1 MSQEAKGRI
10 GVLGAGAWGTALAH
24 VARHAGHAVHIW
36 SRVESSLEPLR
47 GADALILAVP
57 AQAAR
62 AVIEAVKPATHDGQP
77 LIISA
82 KGIEQGSGLFM
93 HQVASLAANHLK
105 PMVLSGPSFAA
116 DVMKGLPTAVVLA
129 ASSMDEASRWS
140 EALSLPMFRIY
151 VSDDV
156 SGVEIGGALKNVLAI
171 ACGIS
176 DGRGLGDSAR
186 AALTTRGFAELTRF
200 AAQLGARPETLMGL
214 SGLGDL
220 LLTCSSRQSRNYAFG
235 LAIGQGNTAQ
245 QALGMAS
252 GVVEGAHTVRIAH
265 ELALRHKI
273 DMPIVAAVHVIVDG
287 GAAPEQE
294 IARLLSRPLGPE
306 IRQG

>member
-1 MSQEAKGRI
+1 MRI
-10 GVLGAGAWGTALAH
+10 GVLGAGAWGSALAH
-24 VARHAGHAVHIW
+24 VARTAGHGVSVW
-36 SRVESSLEPLR
+36 SRRSPDAHPIAQ
-47 GADALILAVP
+47 ADAVILAVP
-57 AQAAR
+57 AQAVR
-62 AVIEAVKPATHDGQP
+62 AVLLDLKDVLSGPRP

-93 HQVASLAANHLK
+93 NEVVAEVLPQAE

-116 DVMKGLPTAVVLA
+116 DVMTGLPTAVVLA
-129 ASSMDEASRWS
+129 APRLPEARRWA
-140 EALSLPMFRIY
+140 EALSIPHFRIY
-151 VSDDV
+151 ASDDV
-156 SGVEIGGALKNVLAI
+156 KGVEIGGALKNVLAI

-200 AAQLGARPETLMGL
+200 AARLGARPETLMGL

-220 LLTCSSRQSRNYAFG
+220 LLTCSSRQSRNYSFG
-235 LAIGQGNTAQ
+235 FALGQGRSVA
-245 QALGMAS
+245 QALAAS
-252 GVVEGAHTVRIAH
+252 RGVVEGASTVKVAQ
-265 ELALRHKI
+265 ALSRQHGV
-273 DMPIVAAVHVIVDG
+273 DMPIVDAVHAIVDEG
-287 GAAPEQE
+287 SSPEEE